1 LLSFFL
7 SFILSYRTTEQGWA
21 TERWLRDRC
30 AHEVAD
36 GGAVEMKLGLQE
48 KMEQKVEN
56 LSNQQQ

>member
-1 LLSFFL
+1 
-7 SFILSYRTTEQGWA
+7 
-21 TERWLRDRC
+21 
-30 AHEVAD
+30 VAD